1 MSSSPATAPAGGFQ
15 STLQA
20 FADLRR
26 LPLAFWLI
34 VLTFAVESMAYFAM
48 LPLMVTFLTADL
60 HWSDAW
66 ATPAVSL
73 FSGAVTL
80 FMLGAGS
87 IAESFGVRRAI
98 VAALLLTVAGRVVYC
113 VAPSAGGAVVV
124 VVIAGLLIT
133 ALGDAILQPV
143 CYSGIKQY
151 TDQRTSAMGYA
162 LIYAIMNAGI
172 IVVGEISSRIRPA
185 VDAAIKARAT
195 GGDAPGGLIGL
206 LAARTGSGVQA
217 VNWVG
222 TVINVLALLMF
233 VVLMVVAFARPAL
246 RPDKLLDGAPP
257 DARPL
262 GQRLKEYFTEGP
274 FGNARFLF
282 FIFMLLPVRTVFVHA
297 QILTLPAFVLRV
309 YPSDVANHMEQIL
322 NWTNSLIILIGVPV
336 LTAVFRKT
344 NIYTVMIVGSLIT
357 AAPVYLLA
365 AGANFWI
372 LITFQV
378 LYSIGEAMWTA
389 RFLEYASELAPPGRI
404 AQYMGL
410 ANIPWLLAKLTTGLY
425 AGLMLER
432 FCPLGRDNTGVTA
445 APMWTLYGSI
455 AMLSPIGL
463 LLARKWVLVGL
474 HKPSA
479 SGQ

>member
-1 MSSSPATAPAGGFQ
+1 MASEQTSGPPHPSTSVFQ
-15 STLQA
+15 SALQA

-26 LPLAFWLI
+26 LPFAFWLI
-34 VLTFAVESMAYFAM
+34 VLTFAVESMAYFGM

-60 HWSDAW
+60 KWPDPW

-98 VAALLLTVAGRVVYC
+98 LGALLLCVVGRLVYC
-113 VAPSAGGAVVV
+113 LAPSMGGLVVL
-124 VVIAGLLIT
+124 VVIVGLLIT

-151 TDQRTSAMGYA
+151 TDERTSAMGYA

-185 VDAAIKARAT
+185 VDAAR
-195 GGDAPGGLIGL
+195 
-206 LAARTGSGVQA
+206 AARTATAPAPLIGWLAEHTSSGVQA
-217 VNWVG
+217 VNWVS
-222 TVINVLALLMF
+222 TAINVIALLMF
-233 VVLMVVAFARPAL
+233 VLLMYPAFAGRAL
-246 RPDKLLDGAPP
+246 RPDKLLDGAAP
-257 DARPL
+257 DPRPF
-262 GQRLKEYFTEGP
+262 GRRLKEYFTEGP

-309 YPSDVANHMEQIL
+309 YPPEVADHMEQIL
-322 NWTNSLIILIGVPV
+322 NWTNSLIVLIGVPV
-336 LTAVFRKT
+336 LTALLKRT
-344 NIYTVMIVGSLIT
+344 NIYTVMIIGSLIT

-365 AGANFWI
+365 TGTGFWI
-372 LITFQV
+372 LMTFQV
-378 LYSIGEAMWTA
+378 LYSIGEATWTA

-425 AGLMLER
+425 AGLMLDR
-432 FCPLGRDNTGVTA
+432 YCPQGQENLGVTA
-445 APMWTLYGSI
+445 APMWILYGSI

-463 LLARKWVLVGL
+463 LIARRWVMSGL
-474 HKPSA
+474 HKPTA
-479 SGQ
+479 S